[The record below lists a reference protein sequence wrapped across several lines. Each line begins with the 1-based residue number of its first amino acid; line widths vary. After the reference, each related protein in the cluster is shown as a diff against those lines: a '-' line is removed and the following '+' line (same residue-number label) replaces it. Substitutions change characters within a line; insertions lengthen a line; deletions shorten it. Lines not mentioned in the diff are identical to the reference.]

1 MPLDPHEVQ
10 AETVR
15 YLVAKN
21 QELAAEVARLQDL
34 ADARL
39 YRARAAR
46 VTLES
51 VGIPRSEPVDVS
63 AARAASM
70 IEDLRAEVARLTAA
84 LADAQ
89 AGPVVKWQDHPQVG
103 LLGEDRSWSVVERGH
118 FRLWVDVDGWH
129 LLCSLPGLPA
139 NRSIASGPETGD
151 AGKAACE
158 AAYRRAVGLP
168 PRTVCPPVATAII
181 TSTL

>member
-39 YRARAAR
+39 YRAYTAR
-46 VTLES
+46 ITLES

-63 AARAASM
+63 AARAAGM
-70 IEDLRAEVARLTAA
+70 IEDLRAEVDRLTAA
-84 LADAQ
+84 LAAAQ
-89 AGPVVKWQDHPQVG
+89 PVVEWRRLPPAISMDLPQGWGATRGRLDFVVYDHPGESVG
-103 LLGEDRSWSVVERGH
+103 WKILVQRPAGRSV
-118 FRLWVDVDGWH
+118 LYAD
-129 LLCSLPGLPA
+129 
-139 NRSIASGPETGD
+139 GPETGP

-158 AAYRRAVGLP
+158 AAYRRACGLP
-168 PRTVCPPVATAII
+168 AIPACAG
-181 TSTL
+181 